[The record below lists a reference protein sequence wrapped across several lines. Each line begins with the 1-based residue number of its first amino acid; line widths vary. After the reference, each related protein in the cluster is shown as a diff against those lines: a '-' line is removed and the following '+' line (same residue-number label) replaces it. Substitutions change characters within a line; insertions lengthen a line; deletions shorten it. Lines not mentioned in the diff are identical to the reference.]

1 MKPYK
6 TSDLG
11 IAAYLLSQG
20 MNLLGCIESGEAN
33 RLFFVFEDQDI
44 RDQYLED
51 WTSGKDMVSAS
62 HYFRCLRVCKKRLQ
76 EPVS

>member
-20 MNLLGCIESGEAN
+20 MNLLGTIESGETG
-33 RLFFVFEDQDI
+33 RLFFVFEDQDE
-44 RDQYLED
+44 RDTFLEA
-51 WTSGKDMVSAS
+51 WTSGRDTVSAS
-62 HYFRCLRVCKKRLQ
+62 HYFRCLRTCKKKLQ
-76 EPVS
+76 EPVA